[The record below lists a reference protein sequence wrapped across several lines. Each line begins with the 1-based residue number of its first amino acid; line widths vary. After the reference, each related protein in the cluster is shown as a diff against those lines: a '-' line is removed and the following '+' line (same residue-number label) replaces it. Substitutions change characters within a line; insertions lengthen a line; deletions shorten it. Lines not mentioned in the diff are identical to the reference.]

1 MVLETSLFA
10 LAAYVVG
17 SAPFGKLV
25 AKGVARIDITQ
36 QGSKNIGATNVAREL
51 GLKWGLLTLILDM
64 LKGFLPVFLY
74 GYYASPGY
82 AGNTM
87 GLSVVALAPLL
98 GHQFSLFM
106 GFHGGKG
113 VATAFGIYLAIS
125 PFSCLLALL
134 LFLFMVYKWDFISL
148 GSMVSALALPALLT
162 LFGRQW
168 PLVIGALFAAALIC
182 LSHRENIRRLASGEE
197 RKWSERKRQSNRSK
211 SLSNSSSE

>member
-1 MVLETSLFA
+1 MLLETSLFV
-10 LAAYVVG
+10 LAAYVFG
-17 SAPFGKLV
+17 STPFGKLV

-74 GYYASPGY
+74 GFYASPGSIEY
-82 AGNTM
+82 TL

-125 PFSCLLALL
+125 PISCVLALL
-134 LFLFMVYKWDFISL
+134 LFLLTVYKWDFVSL
-148 GSMVSALALPALLT
+148 GSMVSASALPVFLT
-162 LFGRQW
+162 LFGRPW

-182 LSHRENIRRLASGEE
+182 LSHRENIQRLVSGEE
-197 RKWSERKRQSNRSK
+197 RKWSERKGHSNRSK